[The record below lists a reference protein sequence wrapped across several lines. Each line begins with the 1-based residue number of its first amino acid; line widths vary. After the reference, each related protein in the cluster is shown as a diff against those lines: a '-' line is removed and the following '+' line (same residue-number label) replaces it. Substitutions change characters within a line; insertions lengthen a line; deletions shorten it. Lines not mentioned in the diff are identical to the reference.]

1 MGIVRR
7 RAWAG
12 LLIFV
17 LSFSMFSVSPS
28 AEAVDVNYYPA
39 GDTRPSIA
47 AMGMDF
53 FIVRPLTFTLTV
65 VGSVFWFVSLPVTAL
80 GGNVEEAGE
89 KMVLDP
95 GRYTFVRPLGHM
107 HVYADAENGDKTHP
121 TAMGYR

>member
-12 LLIFV
+12 LLVFV
-17 LSFSMFSVSPS
+17 LSFSLFSVSPP
-28 AEAVDVNYYPA
+28 AQAVDVNYYPA
-39 GDTRPSIA
+39 GDTRPSIV
-47 AMGMDF
+47 AMGLDF
-53 FIVRPLTFTLTV
+53 FIVRPLTFTLTM

-80 GGNVEEAGE
+80 GGNVEEAGD

-107 HVYADAENGDKTHP
+107 YVYSDRKDKERQTAES
-121 TAMGYR
+121 YR